1 MGKVKIC
8 VKKVISVTV
17 GMLFIK
23 RSKIEKKKKKKRKK
37 KQCQM
42 TFFQSKQHIF
52 TIAVTDFSEYFG
64 GIYFIFGMNKSFP
77 SLR

>member
-1 MGKVKIC
+1 MGKVKIY

-23 RSKIEKKKKKKRKK
+23 RSKIEKKKKENKRKK
-37 KQCQM
+37 KQCQT

-52 TIAVTDFSEYFG
+52 TIAVTDFSEFLGGDTLYFW
-64 GIYFIFGMNKSFP
+64 NE
-77 SLR
+77 